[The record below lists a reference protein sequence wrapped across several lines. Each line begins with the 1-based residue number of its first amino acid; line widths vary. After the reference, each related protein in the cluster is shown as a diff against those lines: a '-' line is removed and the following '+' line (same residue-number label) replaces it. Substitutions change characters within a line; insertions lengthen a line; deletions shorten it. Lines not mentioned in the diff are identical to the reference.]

1 MHHSICMC
9 VWERS
14 MATSCFCSNYYCF
27 VFQSKSTKV
36 WILPCNTYTFWCIFI
51 NSFWQRVAHIKGN
64 NYISWK
70 TTVPR
75 TIFEL
80 WMSINNSIHFEFIVL
95 AIARINDD
103 MDKLWSIMFLNFLS
117 VRQSSGTIKYSLLH
131 MPFFCLN
138 LSKTSSLLWRNDALK
153 DDFKCTGILFK
164 CTIQYNKKYK
174 LSKLRSTLQQ
184 AIGLPFTY

>member
-117 VRQSSGTIKYSLLH
+117 VRQSSGTIKYSFTTH
-131 MPFFCLN
+131 AIFFVWTFLKPHHCCGVMMHWKTILN
-138 LSKTSSLLWRNDALK
+138 APAYFLNVHSNTTKNTN
-153 DDFKCTGILFK
+153 
-164 CTIQYNKKYK
+164 
-174 LSKLRSTLQQ
+174 
-184 AIGLPFTY
+184 